1 MKKMSKVLLLV
12 LCAALLVAASALIL
26 EPDLVSRLFL
36 GDQVARV

>member
-1 MKKMSKVLLLV
+1 MPVLLLGTKT
-12 LCAALLVAASALIL
+12 ALLVAASALIL